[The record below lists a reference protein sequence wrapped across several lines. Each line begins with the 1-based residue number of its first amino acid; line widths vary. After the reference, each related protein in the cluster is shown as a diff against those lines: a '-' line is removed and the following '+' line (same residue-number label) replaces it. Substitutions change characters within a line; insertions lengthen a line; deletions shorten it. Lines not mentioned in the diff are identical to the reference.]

1 MRIINKLVSA
11 FFLIFGFL
19 LINAQKMPPAPDSGA
34 TNRGAVGPGAQSSP
48 IDMYVFALVIIAVM
62 FIVFFTKKYTSRKA

>member
-19 LINAQKMPPAPDSGA
+19 LINAQKMPPAPDSGTA
-34 TNRGAVGPGAQSSP
+34 SRGTVGPGAQASP
-48 IDMYVFALVIIAVM
+48 IDMYVYALGIIAVM
-62 FIVFFTKKYTSRKA
+62 FIVFFTKKYTSKKA